1 MAKTVLDGPA
11 EKKVRSLAA
20 ALDEDNGDLI
30 RRRWGVLRG
39 MLGQRLV
46 AFQPQIRQLLTDE
59 QAARLARM
67 TSFEA

>member
-20 ALDEDNGDLI
+20 ALDADNGDLI
-30 RRRWGVLRG
+30 RQRWGVLRS
-39 MLGQRLV
+39 MLGQRL
-46 AFQPQIRQLLTDE
+46 ATCQPQIRQLLTDE

-67 TSFEA
+67 TSFTA